1 MKRSA
6 ISGHTRVFGLVGH
19 PVRHSLSP
27 AMYNALFDRFDIDA
41 VYLAFDVHPDQANK
55 VADLVRVMDLAGVN
69 LTVPFKETIVPHLDS
84 ATAAAREAG
93 AVNVVTQMDG
103 TLMGYNTDGEG
114 FVRSLA
120 EEDGPDPSGLH
131 AIILGAGG
139 AARAVA
145 SGLLDRGAERV
156 TFLNRTQSRAVD
168 AANALAHTYQQAT
181 IDAAKLTAEDF
192 MAHATSS
199 RLVVNCTSGP
209 AAEVVAGFDP
219 GALDAKA
226 SWVDINYWMEDP
238 PCRRSVASA
247 GHQFH
252 NGLGMLAHQGALAFE
267 LFTGYPATG
276 SELRAFLL
284 ERE

>member
-1 MKRSA
+1 VKRSA

-27 AMYNALFDRFDIDA
+27 AMYNALFERFNIDA
-41 VYLAFDVHPDQANK
+41 VYLAFDVHPDQADK

-69 LTVPFKETIVPHLDS
+69 LTVPFKETILPNLDS
-84 ATAAAREAG
+84 ATAAAKEAG

-120 EEDGPDPSGLH
+120 EEDGPDPGGIH
-131 AIILGAGG
+131 AIVLGAGG

-145 SGLLDRGAERV
+145 SGLLDRGAKRI
-156 TFLNRTQSRAVD
+156 TFLNRTESRAVE
-168 AANALAHTYQQAT
+168 AANAMAQTYGQAT
-181 IDAAKLTAEDF
+181 VDTGTLTAADF
-192 MAHATSS
+192 ADHANSS

-209 AAEVVAGFDP
+209 AAEIVAGFDP
-219 GALDAKA
+219 GALDTNA
-226 SWVDINYWMEDP
+226 SWVDINYWMDDP
-238 PCRRSVASA
+238 PCQRTVVAA
-247 GHQFH
+247 GHKFH
-252 NGLGMLAHQGALAFE
+252 TGLGMLAHQGALAFE

-276 SELRAFLL
+276 AELRAFLL

>member
-1 MKRSA
+1 
-6 ISGHTRVFGLVGH
+6 
-19 PVRHSLSP
+19 
-27 AMYNALFDRFDIDA
+27 MYNALFDRFEIDA
-41 VYLAFDVHPDQANK
+41 VYLAFDVHPDQAHK
-55 VADLVRVMDLAGVN
+55 VADLIRVMDLAGVN
-69 LTVPFKETIVPHLDS
+69 LTVPFKETLLPHLNS

-120 EEDGPDPSGLH
+120 EEGGPDPSGIH
-131 AIILGAGG
+131 AIVLGAGG

-145 SGLLDRGAERV
+145 SGRLDRGAERI
-156 TFLNRTQSRAVD
+156 TFLNRTQSRAE
-168 AANALAHTYQQAT
+168 AAALALAHTYEQAT
-181 IDAAKLTAEDF
+181 VDVAKLSAEDF
-192 MAHATSS
+192 AAHATSS

-219 GALDAKA
+219 SALGPSA
-226 SWVDINYWMEDP
+226 SWVDINYWMDDP
-238 PCRRSVASA
+238 PCQGRVTSA

>member
-1 MKRSA
+1 VKRSA

-69 LTVPFKETIVPHLDS
+69 LTVPFKETLLPHLNS

-120 EEDGPDPSGLH
+120 EEGGPDPSGIH
-131 AIILGAGG
+131 AIVLGAGG

-145 SGLLDRGAERV
+145 SGLLDRGAERI
-156 TFLNRTQSRAVD
+156 TFLNRTQSRAVS
-168 AANALAHTYQQAT
+168 AAKALAHTYKQAT
-181 IDAAKLTAEDF
+181 VDVAKLSAEDF
-192 MAHATSS
+192 AAHATSA

-209 AAEVVAGFDP
+209 AAEVVADFDP
-219 GALDAKA
+219 GALGPSA
-226 SWVDINYWMEDP
+226 SWVDINYWMDDP
-238 PCRRSVASA
+238 PCQRTVASA